1 MVYFDFKQTFKQ
13 LLKLKAK
20 HNTKKQKLDVF
31 RKNCNPQ
38 RNHNPTLTQALTLT
52 LAANYPNPNPNPEL
66 GLGLG
71 LRMELITPVKMMQ
84 LVKMVQPAKT
94 R

>member
-1 MVYFDFKQTFKQ
+1 M
-13 LLKLKAK
+13 LKFKAK

-38 RNHNPTLTQALTLT
+38 RNHNPTLTLTPT
-52 LAANYPNPNPNPEL
+52 LAANYPNSNPNP

-71 LRMELITPVKMMQ
+71 LRMELITPGKMIQ

>member
-1 MVYFDFKQTFKQ
+1 M
-13 LLKLKAK
+13 LKFKAK
-20 HNTKKQKLDVF
+20 HSTKKQKLDVF

-38 RNHNPTLTQALTLT
+38 RNHDPTLTQALTLT
-52 LAANYPNPNPNPEL
+52 LAANYPNPNPNPNPGL
-66 GLGLG
+66 GLGLRLG

>member
-1 MVYFDFKQTFKQ
+1 M
-13 LLKLKAK
+13 
-20 HNTKKQKLDVF
+20 DVF

-38 RNHNPTLTQALTLT
+38 RNHNPALTQALTLT
-52 LAANYPNPNPNPEL
+52 LAANYPNPNPNPNPGL
-66 GLGLG
+66 GLGLRLG

-84 LVKMVQPAKT
+84 LVKMVQPAKKK